1 VPAETQLSANASS
14 SQMLRST
21 GSCATWATRR
31 FRNWEDR
38 EVLVLGAFLSLE
50 ELEHYHRSLITE
62 NR

>member
-1 VPAETQLSANASS
+1 
-14 SQMLRST
+14 MLRST

-50 ELEHYHRSLITE
+50 ELEHYYRSLITE

>member
-1 VPAETQLSANASS
+1 
-14 SQMLRST
+14 MLRST